1 MTVTDRKLLERIWKA
16 VAEIPRGEVASY
28 GGIARRAG
36 APRRARLVGHALKV
50 APASLELPWHRVL
63 NAQGRISLPAGS
75 KAHRMQRAC
84 WKRRASCSGT
94 AGSTSRAP
102 GADLDAL
109 LWSRAGTDTIG
120 RSSTER

>member
-50 APASLELPWHRVL
+50 APDELELPWHRVL

-75 KAHRMQRAC
+75 KAHRKQRRLLEAEGIVF
-84 WKRRASCSGT
+84 RNGRVDMARSG
-94 AGSTSRAP
+94 GL
-102 GADLDAL
+102 DLDAL
-109 LWSRAGTDTIG
+109 LWKPRRD
-120 RSSTER
+120 